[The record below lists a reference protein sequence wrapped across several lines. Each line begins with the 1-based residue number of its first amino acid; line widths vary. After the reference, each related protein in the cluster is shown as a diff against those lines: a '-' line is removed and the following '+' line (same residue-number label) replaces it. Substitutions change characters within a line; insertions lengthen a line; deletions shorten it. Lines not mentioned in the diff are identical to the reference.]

1 MKNYFEK
8 HHTHR
13 ITNFKNRSNSK
24 TTTTN
29 IINSQFQEAITQT
42 HTVGSSIWVLFK
54 STTLPLLS
62 SYWNCPKEQRKL
74 KESSTLLTV
83 HQIHIIF
90 SSLVLLFFRPL
101 ITSVALPRISSSSS
115 HLKQHI
121 PSFESILLI
130 LKLRRETWPKPSS
143 RIFISPLRN
152 K

>member
-1 MKNYFEK
+1 LNNQFQKAIY
-8 HHTHR
+8 
-13 ITNFKNRSNSK
+13 RSNSK

-42 HTVGSSIWVLFK
+42 HTVGS

-121 PSFESILLI
+121 SSFESILLI